1 MSEVILTEPSKN
13 CLDTMLAI
21 LKDKKKMREKRDMDN
36 CK

>member
-1 MSEVILTEPSKN
+1 MSEVILTELSKN
-13 CLDTMLAI
+13 CLDAMLAI

>member
-21 LKDKKKMREKRDMDN
+21 LKYKKKKIERRDMDN